1 VKLPLVGQSTPSR
14 SLAIS
19 AQASINVF
27 PQVITDPNDKMQ
39 NTGSMFGAPGR
50 HSFATLATDVRGLW
64 SGAGRL
70 FVASGLNLIELNE
83 AAATVSSYSYA
94 ASDDGFPVQIFSNG
108 NQLLVITGGFAYL
121 DNGVGPVPIFIG
133 SSAGSVTAVGTA
145 VTNVGG
151 DPFPI
156 DGSWNGLGIIIGGN
170 TFTVVS
176 VADAND
182 LTVSTP
188 VIGASS
194 PVAYLQQGSEQL
206 TAVTGG
212 YMDGAFF
219 VQRPPTVG
227 HPTYGRQ
234 VNFSGVFDGFH
245 WSGLDFFTKEA
256 YPDNLQGILVDA
268 EQLYMFGAESFEVW
282 QSNVNASA
290 SQNPFQRIPGAEARY
305 GACGPWGQL
314 SLDGT
319 VYFAGGD
326 DRGQIKVY
334 GLNGFVPVPVSTPEL
349 EAHWNKQGFLAGQ
362 AVAYAYV
369 EDGMSFL
376 CINFGSETWAYNA
389 ASGAWHQRMKW
400 TGSAFAPY
408 ETNLH
413 TFIPE
418 WTVAGQVGVH
428 VTAGTNNATPTV
440 YIASIDF
447 YDDDGHDICW
457 QRALP
462 YVYAAGKYQYFGR
475 LELRMEMGTAASGSP
490 VVTQDYSDDRGVTF
504 HNPRTM
510 ALGTTSA
517 DSDMRAWLNRNGR
530 SRARIF
536 RYTGV
541 GQSKVALIDCEV
553 EYTVG
558 LV

>member
-1 VKLPLVGQSTPSR
+1 MKLPLVGQSTPSR

-27 PQVITDPNDKMQ
+27 PQVITDPNEKMQ

-50 HSFATLATDVRGLW
+50 HGFATLATDVRGLW

-70 FVASGLNLIELNE
+70 FVASGQNLIELDDTG
-83 AAATVSSYSYA
+83 ATVSSNAYA
-94 ASDDGFPVQIFSNG
+94 ASDDTRPVQIFSNG
-108 NQLLVITGGFAYL
+108 NQLLVITGGFAYC
-121 DNGVGPVPIFIG
+121 DNGAGPVLITLTP
-133 SSAGSVTAVGTA
+133 S
-145 VTNVGG
+145 G
-151 DPFPI
+151 DP
-156 DGSWNGLGIIIGGN
+156 
-170 TFTVVS
+170 
-176 VADAND
+176 
-182 LTVSTP
+182 
-188 VIGASS
+188 
-194 PVAYLQQGSEQL
+194 L

-212 YMDGAFF
+212 FMDQAFF
-219 VQRPPTVG
+219 VQRPPTIG
-227 HPTYGRQ
+227 QPTYGRR
-234 VNFSGVFDGFH
+234 VNFSAVLDGTT
-245 WSGLDFFTKEA
+245 WNDLDFISKEA
-256 YPDNLQGILVDA
+256 YPDNTQGILVDA
-268 EQLYMFGAESFEVW
+268 EQLYLFGAESFEVW
-282 QSNVNASA
+282 QSNVNASP

-305 GACGPWGQL
+305 GAFGPWGQL

-319 VYFAGGD
+319 VYFVGGD

-334 GLNGFVPVPVSTPEL
+334 SLNGFVPVPVSTPEL
-349 EAHWNKQGFLAGQ
+349 ESHWNKQGFAAGQ

-376 CINFGSETWAYNA
+376 CINFGSETWCYNA
-389 ASGAWHQRMKW
+389 ASGAWHQRAKW

-428 VTAGTNNATPTV
+428 ITAGTNNATPTV
-440 YIASIDF
+440 YLSSINF

-462 YVYAAGKYQYFGR
+462 YVYAAGKWQYFGR

-504 HNPRTM
+504 ANPRTM

-558 LV
+558 TV